1 MPTPWMIGLI
11 RFALA
16 LALLLSG
23 GVLPAPAQDRHAQDR
38 HAQDRHAQDREA
50 PRPDGTVLMDS
61 TTTALQRFRSAER
74 PTASDTAAVRSWT
87 KRLRALG
94 DSLEAV
100 RPARARTLLELAY
113 DGAQVV
119 QDSVR
124 MATYLNDIGTTY
136 YYQSR
141 FEETLSYW
149 RRALTINREIG
160 RLEGVSGALNNIAI
174 IYARRGDL
182 EEALTRYQE
191 VLRID
196 RKREAP
202 DGVAAAL
209 NNIGLVR
216 ENQGQYDRAL
226 QRYRESLALE
236 RREGNR
242 TGIAQSLT
250 NIANV
255 HETRGDYR
263 KALVQYREA
272 VEIHRDLGNRA
283 SLAGALNNT
292 GICYKNLG
300 RYDEALA
307 QYREALA
314 IEREL
319 EDRGGVANALSNIG
333 TLHVRQGRLVVAL
346 ERFQESLRIKRQL
359 GDPVGTAQTLAA
371 IGDARVQQGRYERA
385 LSRYRESRSILEEI
399 GDPSGVAMSF
409 RQMGDIYRRQG
420 RLEKARS
427 SLQEALQL
435 HQDLGEAPSV
445 AATLTALG
453 EVTAG
458 EGRLQE
464 ALVRHRE
471 ALRIN
476 RQTGRRP
483 EVAQSLYHIGALQLR
498 RGETAEATRTLNR
511 AVAVAEDVR
520 RNATSR
526 EARQSYLATQ
536 VDAYHALATAHA
548 RADRPRDALRA
559 VERARA
565 RQLAERIADG
575 PDAEGQPVSVPPV
588 DSLRSIL
595 KSTETAV
602 LYANATN
609 QRPLLAVVVTRD
621 SVVTRELSQDSILAA
636 VRRAFGEELTALR
649 SRRGPLVTR
658 PRGADGRAVGQNE
671 PTSQRSTGLHL
682 AEALRLYRDLLT
694 QPPRVS
700 ESINP
705 SGPDASLRDRSAR
718 LGRHLHAL
726 LLEPLRPF
734 LDETTQLTI
743 VPSGMLGVI
752 PFETLTATD
761 GRYLI
766 EHVGIRYAPSLT
778 VLRRLKARTPPPRN
792 RTVLAFGGALY
803 RPPPQPTQT
812 AGETPVVL
820 TEGAADGA
828 AAEGPPGRSSRS
840 GRSGN
845 RESRDSTAVQTLDH
859 TQQLLLRATRQ
870 LRRGRSPAAVYEQLG
885 YTYWPDLPDTG
896 REVRQIGRISGGG
909 ATVLTGRQV
918 TESRLRLLSRTGK
931 LDNYRWLHF
940 ATHGVA
946 VAEAPDLSALVL
958 SRVGASDSTADND
971 GFLTMHEIDDLRIR
985 SDVTVLSAC
994 QSGLGPVVAGEG
1006 VVGLSHAFLRAGS
1019 RATLVSQWAVLDRST
1034 RQFMTAVYRH
1044 ARRSDRSFAEAVAQV
1059 KRDFIAGHHG
1069 TANRDPLRWAPFVYY
1084 GHE

>member
-1 MPTPWMIGLI
+1 
-11 RFALA
+11 
-16 LALLLSG
+16 
-23 GVLPAPAQDRHAQDR
+23 
-38 HAQDRHAQDREA
+38 
-50 PRPDGTVLMDS
+50 MDS

-74 PTASDTAAVRSWT
+74 PTASDTTAVRFWT

-182 EEALTRYQE
+182 EEALTRYRE

-202 DGVAAAL
+202 DGIAAAL

-226 QRYRESLALE
+226 HRYRESLAIE

-272 VEIHRDLGNRA
+272 IEIHRELGNRA
-283 SLAGALNNT
+283 SLAGTLNNT
-292 GICYKNLG
+292 GVCYKNLG

-314 IEREL
+314 IERDL

-359 GDPVGTAQTLAA
+359 GDPGGTAQTLAA
-371 IGDARVQQGRYERA
+371 IGDARVQQGRYDRA

-399 GDPSGVAMSF
+399 GDPSGVATSF
-409 RQMGDIYRRQG
+409 RRMGDIYRRQG

-435 HQDLGEAPSV
+435 HRDLGEAPSV

-453 EVTAG
+453 KVTAG

-476 RQTGRRP
+476 RRTGRRP
-483 EVAQSLYHIGALQLR
+483 EVAQSLYHIGDLQLR
-498 RGETAEATRTLNR
+498 RGQTAEATHTLNR

-526 EARQSYLATQ
+526 EARKSYLATQ
-536 VDAYHALATAHA
+536 ADAYHALATAYA
-548 RADRPRDALRA
+548 RADRPREALRA

-575 PDAEGQPVSVPPV
+575 PDADEQPVSVPPV
-588 DSLRSIL
+588 DSLLSNL

-602 LYANATN
+602 LYANATSR
-609 QRPLLAVVVTRD
+609 RPLLAVVVTRD
-621 SVVTRELSQDSILAA
+621 SVVTRELPQDSVLTA
-636 VRRAFGEELTALR
+636 VRRAFGGELTALR
-649 SRRGPLVTR
+649 SRTGPLVTR
-658 PRGADGRAVGQNE
+658 PRGSDGRAVGQSE
-671 PTSQRSTGLHL
+671 PTSQRATGLHL

-694 QPPRVS
+694 RQPRVS
-700 ESINP
+700 ESIHP

-752 PFETLTATD
+752 PFETLKATD

-803 RPPPQPTQT
+803 RPPQQPTQR
-812 AGETPVVL
+812 AEETPLVL
-820 TEGAADGA
+820 AEGAADGSA
-828 AAEGPPGRSSRS
+828 DEAPT

-845 RESRDSTAVQTLDH
+845 RRSRDSTAVQTLDH

-870 LRRGRSPAAVYEQLG
+870 LKRGRSPAAVYEQLG
-885 YTYWPDLPDTG
+885 YTHWPDLPDTG
-896 REVRQIGRISGGG
+896 TEARQIGRISGGG

-958 SRVGASDSTADND
+958 SRVGASDSTADDD

-1044 ARRSDRSFAEAVAQV
+1044 ARRSDRSFAEAVTQV

-1069 TANRDPLRWAPFVYY
+1069 AANRDPLRWAPFVYY